1 MPKTRGAET
10 RQACSRFTAV
20 NSREFVRNSHEFARI
35 SYEFHV
41 NSREFIPIS
50 PLCTPSFVL
59 TPGVPPPQTPLQAPW
74 LQATCAHVCAC
85 AFVWG
90 VWVCVGLCMV
100 VWLGLHVGGCVTS
113 CLFLRAGVRLCVGVC
128 EDVGATRPHTHTNP
142 SQTSHQHPHTH
153 THNHGPMDTHP
164 HTNTHPRAQT
174 NQHTHTHTHIDTP
187 TMIPPHTPN
196 HDTSTMQVCVR
207 MCGWAVCG
215 CGWGGRAV

>member
-1 MPKTRGAET
+1 M
-10 RQACSRFTAV
+10 
-20 NSREFVRNSHEFARI
+20 NSHQFRTNFVRI
-35 SYEFHV
+35 SCEFHV

-74 LQATCAHVCAC
+74 LQATCAHVCGC

>member
-1 MPKTRGAET
+1 M
-10 RQACSRFTAV
+10 
-20 NSREFVRNSHEFARI
+20 NSYEIRTNFVQI

-41 NSREFIPIS
+41 NSREFKQIS
-50 PLCTPSFVL
+50 PVCTPSFVL

-74 LQATCAHVCAC
+74 LQATCAHVCGC

-128 EDVGATRPHTHTNP
+128 EDVGATRPHMHTNP

-174 NQHTHTHTHIDTP
+174 NQHTHTHTHTHIDTP
-187 TMIPPHTPN
+187 TMIPPHKPN

-207 MCGWAVCG
+207 MCGSAVCG